1 MEGSETPSPEVA
13 PQTEPGPTD
22 SVPADEPEESEGAEA
37 SYADDVTRERD
48 ELVEQL
54 RRVQAD
60 FENFRKRT
68 QREQAERTQRATE
81 GLLENLLPVLDN
93 FELALVGMEDAPET
107 ANVRKGVE
115 LVYAE
120 FLGALEKAGLERIA
134 ADGST
139 FDPNEHEAV
148 MTVERDVE
156 GDADGE
162 TVVAETMVVET
173 VRTGYRLKGRVLRPA
188 MVKVA
193 R

>member
-1 MEGSETPSPEVA
+1 M
-13 PQTEPGPTD
+13 
-22 SVPADEPEESEGAEA
+22 DEPIEATGDAEA
-37 SYADDVTRERD
+37 EYADDVTRERD

-68 QREQAERTQRATE
+68 QREQAERAQRATE
-81 GLLENLLPVLDN
+81 GLLETLLPVLDN

-148 MTVERDVE
+148 MTVERDAE
-156 GDADGE
+156 GDGGGE
-162 TVVAETMVVET
+162 TVVAET